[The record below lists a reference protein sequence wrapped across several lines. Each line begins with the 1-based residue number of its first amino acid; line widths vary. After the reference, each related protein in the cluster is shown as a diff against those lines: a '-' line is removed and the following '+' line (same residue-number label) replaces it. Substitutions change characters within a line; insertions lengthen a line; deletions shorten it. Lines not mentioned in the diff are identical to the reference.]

1 MPVERKAWSEWLGQE
16 TSDPDRLKAMLSP
29 YPTTGMV
36 SWLGSPRGGN
46 VKNNDPGPIEP
57 VSVLGHFSFGGTP

>member
-1 MPVERKAWSEWLGQE
+1 MDDFPRPPFAPQQL
-16 TSDPDRLKAMLSP
+16 LSP

-36 SWLGSPRGGN
+36 SWPGRPRGGN

-57 VSVLGHFSFGGTP
+57 VYVLGHFSFGGTP